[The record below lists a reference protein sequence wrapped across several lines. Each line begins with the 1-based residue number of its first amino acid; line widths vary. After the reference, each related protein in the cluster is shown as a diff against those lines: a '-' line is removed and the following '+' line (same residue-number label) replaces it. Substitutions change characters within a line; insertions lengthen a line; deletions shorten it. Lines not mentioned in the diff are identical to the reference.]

1 MVIGA
6 CSLTF
11 IERAKIKSKD
21 LPQAGYFDI
30 MRRKYSDRQGR
41 VSAHMLKFDESIFVN
56 TPSR

>member
-41 VSAHMLKFDESIFVN
+41 VSAHMLKFDESIL
-56 TPSR
+56 